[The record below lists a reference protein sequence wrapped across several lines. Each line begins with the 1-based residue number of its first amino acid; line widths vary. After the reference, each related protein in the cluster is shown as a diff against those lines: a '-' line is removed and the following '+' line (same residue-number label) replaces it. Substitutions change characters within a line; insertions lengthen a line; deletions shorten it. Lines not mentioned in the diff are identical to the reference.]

1 MIVVDSVIFHFM
13 ILSLFI
19 SVRVLPIYRV
29 IKTKMCRINCINP
42 VNHVNWVNHTNYV
55 NHIYYINH
63 TNHSHLSQQTHH
75 FSSFALRKLVNRR
88 IASASSV
95 IVSFDS

>member
-29 IKTKMCRINCINP
+29 IKTKMCRINCVNP
-42 VNHVNWVNHTNYV
+42 TNYV
-55 NHIYYINH
+55 NHINYINH

-88 IASASSV
+88 VASASSV